1 MIGITRGLVMPATG
15 ALLLAAITLCVPV
28 CALHAADP
36 VDTGRTQTV
45 TVPTPGEDDA
55 RRGTVNLQGFVQP
68 LDARSLAPMHVTTSV
83 VSTGGLETGTLTAP
97 SAAAAGRSGGV
108 ASTRSP
114 TLDLSPQP
122 RSEPGLIGGF
132 AGYRFGDD
140 KNPAS
145 GAGVNVHVASD
156 PLAVDESVRLQPGLD
171 YRTYLSPSWQLSSRL
186 YSTYALDAPAGV
198 TSGRAGL
205 SSSDDASGFR
215 DIGLSFGLGYAPSES
230 WTVQTQAAYA
240 RQFRALESESL
251 DGEPNTYQFFGG
263 VIVNYKF

>member
-1 MIGITRGLVMPATG
+1 MIGFTRGLVMPATG

-97 SAAAAGRSGGV
+97 SAAAAGRSAGV
-108 ASTRSP
+108 AST
-114 TLDLSPQP
+114 
-122 RSEPGLIGGF
+122 GLIGSF